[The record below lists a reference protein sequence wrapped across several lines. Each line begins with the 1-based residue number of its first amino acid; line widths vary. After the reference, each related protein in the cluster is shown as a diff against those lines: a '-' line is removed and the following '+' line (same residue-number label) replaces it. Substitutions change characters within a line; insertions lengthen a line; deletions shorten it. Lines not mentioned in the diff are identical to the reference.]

1 MKCRIAHEIQ
11 GRIRFAAESGSFDV
25 HEADAVYYSLMKVPD
40 VTDVKV
46 YERTGSMA
54 VAYRGDRNALLQ
66 AVKDLDPH
74 SEEAR
79 GLVPENTGR
88 ELNQYYKEKIIACVV
103 RKGVERMFLPCP
115 VRTVLAILRSW
126 RYVLAGLRCLLKG
139 QIKVAVL
146 DGTAILVSI
155 LRRDFDTASSVMFML
170 SLGDLMEEWTHKKSV
185 DDLARSMSLKVD
197 KVWLKRGEEEVLV
210 PFESVENGDEIL
222 VRVSETIP
230 VDGVV
235 VSGEAMVNQAS
246 LTGEAV
252 PVAKKEGRQVYAGTV
267 IEEGEL
273 VLKVQGSKGNTR
285 YERIVHMIEESEKLK
300 SAVEA
305 KAEHMADKLVPYTFA
320 GTFLTYLLT
329 RNVTKALSVLM
340 VDYSCALKLAMPVS
354 VLSAMR
360 ECSDHGIVV
369 KGGKFLEAVAEADTI
384 VFDKTGTMTKAQPT
398 VIDVVS
404 TCEENA
410 DEMLRL
416 AACLEEHFPHSIANA
431 VVAKAVEKG
440 LRHDELHSKVEYVVA
455 HGIATSVGDERI
467 LIGSAHFIF
476 EDEKIH
482 IPEEYRVMLEHL
494 PEEYSYLY
502 LAKGGELAA
511 VITIADPLREEAAD
525 VVRQLKECGI
535 RKVVMMT
542 GDSEKTARAIAA
554 KTGVDQYYA
563 EVLPEDKAGFVEK
576 EKKAGHKVIM
586 VGDGINDSPALSA
599 ADTGIAMSEG
609 AQIAR
614 EIADVMISG
623 EDLYSLVRL
632 RKLSAG
638 LMKRIHGNYRA
649 IVGINSGI
657 LGLGVTGVITPN
669 TAAILHNTSTIG
681 IGLKSLTN
689 LLEESL
695 EETFRQT

>member
-11 GRIRFAAESGSFDV
+11 GRIRFVAESGSFAI
-25 HEADAVYYSLMKVPD
+25 HEAEAVYCYLTQVPG
-40 VTDVKV
+40 VADVKV
-46 YERTGSMA
+46 YERTGSVA
-54 VAYRGDRNALLQ
+54 VTYESDRLALIRAIGEL
-66 AVKDLDPH
+66 DLEKETAK
-74 SEEAR
+74 S
-79 GLVPENTGR
+79 LVPENTGR
-88 ELNQYYKEKIIACVV
+88 ELNQYYKEKIMACAV
-103 RKGVERMFLPCP
+103 RKGIERLFLPCP
-115 VRTVLAILRSW
+115 VRVILTIFRSW
-126 RYVLAGLRCLLKG
+126 RYVTAGIRCLLKG

-155 LRRDFDTASSVMFML
+155 LRGDFDTASSVMFML
-170 SLGDLMEEWTHKKSV
+170 NLGELLEEWTHKKSV
-185 DDLARSMSLKVD
+185 DDLARSMALKVD
-197 KVWLKRGEEEVLV
+197 KVWLKRGEDEILV
-210 PFESVENGDEIL
+210 PFDSIKNGDELL

-230 VDGVV
+230 ADGVV

-246 LTGEAV
+246 LTGESV

-267 IEEGEL
+267 VEEGEL
-273 VLKVQGSKGNTR
+273 VLSVQGAKGNTR

-300 SAVEA
+300 STVEA

-320 GTFLTYLLT
+320 GTFLTYFLT

-398 VIDVVS
+398 VVDVVS
-404 TCEENA
+404 TCQENA
-410 DEMLRL
+410 DELLRL

-431 VVAKAVEKG
+431 VVAKAVERG
-440 LRHDELHSKVEYVVA
+440 LGHDELHSRVEYVVA
-455 HGIATSVGDERI
+455 HGIATNVGEERV

-476 EDEKIH
+476 EDEKVRL
-482 IPEEYRVMLEHL
+482 PEEHREMLEHL

-525 VVRQLKECGI
+525 VVRQLKDRGLK
-535 RKVVMMT
+535 KVVMMT
-542 GDSEKTARAIAA
+542 GDSEKTARSIAA

-563 EVLPEDKAGFVEK
+563 EVLPEDKARFVEK
-576 EKKAGHKVIM
+576 EKEAGRKVIM

-599 ADTGIAMSEG
+599 ADAGIAMNEG

-614 EIADVMISG
+614 EIADVTISG

-632 RKLSAG
+632 RKLSME
-638 LMKRIHGNYRA
+638 LMNRIHSNYRS
-649 IVGINSGI
+649 IVGINTGI
-657 LGLGVTGVITPN
+657 LGLGAAGRIMPN
-669 TAAILHNTSTIG
+669 TAALLHNASTIG
-681 IGLKSLTN
+681 IGLKSMTN
-689 LLEESL
+689 LLEE
-695 EETFRQT
+695 EA